1 MKKLYSII
9 LCLLCVSNL
18 SFAQQASEYFPIQS
32 GFSWRYLLTP
42 LDSANNGL
50 TQLAF
55 YRADSFA
62 NVANYKGK
70 MANIVVTKKGS
81 LTSLPS
87 QPYDDSLFF
96 NFDGPHAF
104 EYSDISNEEALLQKL
119 DSLEIDPNF
128 SFVDFF
134 ASLEN
139 WYSVFRFEQISNI
152 EYSIFMI
159 DTTLNNGVITVPLR
173 FGYLGTRQDD
183 QVIETQIGTFNCKRF
198 LIKKSVSMVIAPTI
212 QIPIVVIEDSVWIAA
227 EKWIVK
233 VVTPSTFVD
242 LSFFSSDP
250 ILVPGMTT
258 EITDIVAGVEENVQ
272 LPSDFYLYQN
282 YPNPFNP
289 ETNIRFVI
297 AEEELVNL
305 RVYDIL
311 GNEVMTLINQELS
324 AGNYEVNFNGERLSS
339 GIYFY
344 MLHTENFVD
353 KKKMVL
359 VK

>member
-1 MKKLYSII
+1 MKKLYGII
-9 LCLLCVSNL
+9 LCLLFVSNQSL
-18 SFAQQASEYFPIQS
+18 AQQASEYFPVQS

-87 QPYDDSLFF
+87 QSYDDSLFF
-96 NFDGPHAF
+96 HFDGPHAF

-139 WYSVFRFEQISNI
+139 WYSVFRFEQISNN
-152 EYSIFMI
+152 EYSVFMI
-159 DTTLNNGVITVPLR
+159 DTTLNNGVITIPLR
-173 FGYLGTRQDD
+173 FEYLGTRHDD
-183 QVIETQIGTFNCKRF
+183 QVIETQIGPLNCKRF

-212 QIPIVVIEDSVWIAA
+212 QIPIVVIEDSVWIAP

-250 ILVPGMTT
+250 ILVPGLIT
-258 EITDIVAGVEENVQ
+258 EVTDIIAGVEENVQ
-272 LPSDFYLYQN
+272 LPAVIYLYQN

-289 ETNIRFVI
+289 KTNIQFMTRELGFISLKVFDAI
-297 AEEELVNL
+297 GNDVNTLVYKELPAGTHSAEFDATGLASGLYFCRLQVG
-305 RVYDIL
+305 DI
-311 GNEVMTLINQELS
+311 VMT
-324 AGNYEVNFNGERLSS
+324 R
-339 GIYFY
+339 
-344 MLHTENFVD
+344 
-353 KKKMVL
+353 KMIL
-359 VK
+359 LR